1 MPKKKWIIRIGGV
14 VVIGALLIGLAVS
27 TMEPRANLTSVE
39 RGLRVLANPFQ
50 HGISIV
56 SGQVKGFFSSIA
68 DAKRLQE
75 ENVILKQQIGELN
88 NQINNLKASEVEN
101 IRLRE
106 MLDYKEKQSGSF
118 DLIVATIIA
127 ENNNN
132 LQHTITLNRGA
143 NDGIQSNMI
152 VLNHRGLIGRITS
165 VMSTSCEVVL
175 ILDREGAVGARVW
188 ETRETP
194 GVIEGMGSEK
204 NLLRMV
210 HMPHDADICV
220 GDTIVTSGLDKL
232 YPAGIR
238 IGEVTDITVESS
250 GLTKQAIVEPYVNF
264 SKLEEVFILTGTS
277 EQYRADMAAIMD
289 SQEDGN

>member
-1 MPKKKWIIRIGGV
+1 MPKKKWIIRIV
-14 VVIGALLIGLAVS
+14 SIVVIGSILIGLAVS
-27 TMEPRANLTSVE
+27 TMEPRNDLTAVE
-39 RGLRVLANPFQ
+39 KGLRIVASPFQ
-50 HGISIV
+50 HGISAV
-56 SGQVKGFFSSIA
+56 SGEIKGFFSSIA

-88 NQINNLKASEVEN
+88 NQINTLKASEVEN

-106 MLDYKEKQSGSF
+106 MLNYKEKQAGSF
-118 DLIVATIIA
+118 ELTVATIIA

-143 NDGIQSNMI
+143 SDGIQNDMI
-152 VLNHRGLIGRITS
+152 VLNHRGLIGRVTS
-165 VMSTSCEVVL
+165 VMSTTCEVVL

-194 GVIEGMGSEK
+194 GVVEGMGSEK
-204 NLLRMV
+204 NLLRMI

-220 GDTIVTSGLDKL
+220 GDTIVTSGLDGI

-238 IGEVTDITVESS
+238 IGEVTEITMEAG
-250 GLTKQAIVEPYVNF
+250 GLTKQATVEPYVNF
-264 SKLEEVFILTGTS
+264 SKLEEVFILTRTTENYQAGFA
-277 EQYRADMAAIMD
+277 ADTLG
-289 SQEDGN
+289 QEE